1 MTPSPQAIF
10 SAPAVRLGAP
20 FGFECVAETT
30 SAVDVNGA
38 KATFGEGGE
47 IIPHLYWRSG
57 RVLYTVSGPLPA
69 ATLAAIARSLK
80 PVGG

>member
-10 SAPAVRLGAP
+10 SAPAVGLGDP
-20 FGFECVAETT
+20 FGFECGAETT
-30 SAVDVNGA
+30 STVDVNGA

-57 RVLYTVSGPLPA
+57 RVL
-69 ATLAAIARSLK
+69 
-80 PVGG
+80 